1 MELFWHGIS
10 QVFQIKMLLFVSG
23 GTILGITVGALPG
36 LTATMGVAI
45 LLPVTFYM
53 SPEEGMLILLGIY
66 VGGIYG
72 GSIAAILMNIPG
84 CPASIM
90 TTLDGY
96 PMTQRGE
103 GGRAIGLATT
113 CSFIGGIFGV
123 MALIFIA
130 PILARFALSFGPPE
144 YALLAFF
151 GLSAIVVV
159 AAKSMVKGFIG
170 VILGLLMATVGMDPI
185 VSVPRFTFGSIDL
198 LTGIGYIP
206 VVIGLF
212 GLAEVLSQTLKMVTR
227 EAVKQ
232 RLKRV
237 IPTVPDLKNI
247 FRNAFYPCWMGTF
260 IGALPGAGAT
270 IAAIISYN
278 RAMQTARK
286 PELFGTGIPEGII
299 ACETANNATIG
310 GAMVPLLTLGIPGS
324 AVTAVLLGAFM
335 MHNIQPGPLL
345 FVQHAELVYTIF
357 VGLIVANIAMLIFGI
372 AGAKV
377 IPRVVNLPKSVLL
390 PTIAI
395 LCVVGS
401 FALHN
406 SLFEVGSMVVSGVIG
421 FLLREMEISP
431 GPIILGLILGPI
443 AEINFRGALELSAG
457 NPLIFVTRPVSLAVL
472 ILTIILIAYPF
483 VRESMLKR
491 KEAKPAKG
499 RQLVKDDEM

>member
-1 MELFWHGIS
+1 
-10 QVFQIKMLLFVSG
+10 MLLLVIG
-23 GTILGITVGALPG
+23 GTIVGITVGALPG

-45 LLPVTFYM
+45 LLPVTFYLT
-53 SPEEGMLILLGIY
+53 PEKGMMILLGIY

-96 PMTQRGE
+96 PMTQKGE
-103 GGRAIGLATT
+103 GGRAIGIATT
-113 CSFIGGIFGV
+113 ASFVGGTFGV
-123 MALIFIA
+123 LALMFIA

-144 YALLAFF
+144 YAMLAFF
-151 GLSAIVVV
+151 GLSAIVMV
-159 AAKSMVKGFIG
+159 AAKSIVKGFIG
-170 VILGLLMATVGMDPI
+170 VVLGLLMATVGMDPV

-198 LTGIGYIP
+198 MTGINYIP

-212 GLAEVLSQTLKMVTR
+212 GLAEVLGQILTR
-227 EAVKQ
+227 RKRDTVKQ
-232 RLKRV
+232 KLKRV
-237 IPTVPDLKNI
+237 IPTLPDLKKI
-247 FRNAFYPCWMGTF
+247 FRNSFYPCWMGTF

-278 RAMQTARK
+278 RAVQTAKEPDR
-286 PELFGTGIPEGII
+286 FGTGIPEGLI

-345 FVQHAELVYTIF
+345 FIEHANLVYIIF
-357 VGLIVANIAMLIFGI
+357 VGLIVANVAMLVFGI

-377 IPRVVNLPKSVLL
+377 IPRVVNLPKDSLL
-390 PTIAI
+390 PTIAL
-395 LCVVGS
+395 LCIVGA
-401 FALHN
+401 FALNN
-406 SLFEVGSMVVSGVIG
+406 SLFEVGIMVGSGIIG
-421 FLLREMEISP
+421 FLLREIGISA

-443 AEINFRGALELSAG
+443 AESNFRGALELSAG
-457 NPLIFVTRPVSLAVL
+457 NPLIFVTRPVSVVVF
-472 ILTIILIAYPF
+472 ILTVGLFTYPF
-483 VRESMLKR
+483 IRNTILKR
-491 KEAKPAKG
+491 KEGKAIE
-499 RQLVKDDEM
+499 RDDLILQDEA